1 MLHKCTI
8 EKMHGI
14 IKMTG
19 MSKKSRFHFR
29 HDSVTAA
36 SPEAASSEAA
46 ASEAGP
52 EPLLAASL
60 VPAMDHHVPLGLVDP
75 AGPWR
80 IHPRLLSG
88 G

>member
-1 MLHKCTI
+1 
-8 EKMHGI
+8 MHNR
-14 IKMTG
+14 KNAWDN
-19 MSKKSRFHFR
+19 KNDRNEQKSRFHFR
-29 HDSVTAA
+29 HDSIAAA
-36 SPEAASSEAA
+36 SPEAASSKAA

-75 AGPWR
+75 AGSWR

>member
-1 MLHKCTI
+1 MI
-8 EKMHGI
+8 GI
-14 IKMTG
+14 ST
-19 MSKKSRFHFR
+19 KSRFNSR
-29 HDSVTAA
+29 RESVAAA

-52 EPLLAASL
+52 VPLLATSL
-60 VPAMDHHVPLGLVDP
+60 VPTMDHHVPLGLVDP
-75 AGPWR
+75 AGSWR